1 MKRTIL
7 FLLSVLGFTLTSCE
21 PKEDEI
27 IPVPEYGVPYST
39 FHTVESADNLLND

>member
-21 PKEDEI
+21 PKEDETM
-27 IPVPEYGVPYST
+27 PVPEYGVPYST
-39 FHTVESADNLLND
+39 YHAIAEADEALND

>member
-21 PKEDEI
+21 PKEDETMP
-27 IPVPEYGVPYST
+27 IPAYGVPYST
-39 FHTVESADNLLND
+39 FHAVENADNQLND